1 LQRFHRRVAFQR
13 AVNNLDNAP
22 TPIKA
27 TALGIDNGGMV
38 QAYDTST
45 GSAVPRE
52 TDNSLW
58 FASSATDPDSL
69 DFDKTNPLFV
79 LNAVTLPDPTN
90 DGFPFTDGIKQ
101 PPKYSSSPPKNLD
114 KHPLLMPVLQISR
127 ATDTAPAPGSL
138 PPEGQIVEKTKWL
151 LPVPA
156 SPNIQ
161 EFNLIVGSGDVPSR
175 KIVSPITTAGEFNG
189 GLQNLPRFIENW
201 RDGAVTT
208 KIVGA
213 FIQLNRSAYST
224 APFLSRLANSLP
236 RSVFSPTGF
245 VTELYPLNSY
255 KTSNGNGSLPF
266 FSPPG
271 RNWGFDVGILSQPP
285 DLFTQRF
292 TAPSTKTKPAEFFR
306 EVPRND
312 EWVQTLMCAFDEA
325 GTTPVVSSDLRPTDS
340 FCRDNTG
347 G

>member
-1 LQRFHRRVAFQR
+1 
-13 AVNNLDNAP
+13 
-22 TPIKA
+22 
-27 TALGIDNGGMV
+27 
-38 QAYDTST
+38 
-45 GSAVPRE
+45 
-52 TDNSLW
+52 LW
-58 FASSATDPDSL
+58 FASSGANLEAL

-79 LNAVTLPDPTN
+79 LNSVTLPDPAT
-90 DGFPFTDGIKQ
+90 DGFPFTDGIK
-101 PPKYSSSPPKNLD
+101 PAPKLDASVALNVD

-127 ATDTAPAPGSL
+127 ATNTAPAAGAL
-138 PPEGQIVEKTKWL
+138 PPEGQIVELTKWL
-151 LPVPA
+151 LPVEPTPT
-156 SPNIQ
+156 SQ

-175 KIVSPITTAGEFNG
+175 KIVSPTTSAGEFNG
-189 GLQNLPRFIENW
+189 GLQNLPRFVENW
-201 RDGAVTT
+201 RDGAIST

-245 VTELYPLNSY
+245 GSEIYPLKGY
-255 KTSNGNGSLPF
+255 KTSNGGGSIPF

-306 EVPRND
+306 EVARND
-312 EWVQTLMCAFDEA
+312 EWVQTLMCAFDAA
-325 GTTPVVSSDLRPTDS
+325 GAQVVSSDLRPNKFCTDY
-340 FCRDNTG
+340 TG